1 MEWINNDKGHIVYKP
16 KVLVTAPVGTRSG
29 YGSRSRDITRA
40 LINMNEYDVI
50 VNPVPWGNTPQ
61 NALVLD
67 DPEDRKI
74 IDRFITEEFE
84 PDIHIH
90 IVVPNEFTPLG
101 KYNIGITA
109 GLEAT
114 AIPQSWIDGI
124 NRMNLVLASSNF
136 SAEVM
141 RSTQYTHNESGQ
153 ILKANTPIVVL
164 FEGADLQKFKRTNSC
179 SKVLA
184 DHMKTVKED
193 WNFLFVGHWLQGAIG
208 DDRKDVG
215 TLVRMFL
222 EQFKSKERV
231 GLILKT
237 SGATTSVMDRAD
249 ILDKIDIIRTAVDN
263 DDLPN
268 IYLLHADLFDSE
280 MNDLYNHPKVKAH
293 ITLTHGEGFGR
304 PLLEACLSEKP
315 VMAPNFSGHV
325 DFLHP
330 KHSIL
335 LPGAV
340 TQVSKSSFQ
349 EGLYVEGMSW
359 FTANLEHTVKMMR
372 GVRANYRKY
381 KLSAKKLAK
390 INRVKFSMGAMQNKL
405 QTLLKS
411 NLPTFTETVAV
422 DLPKLKLPKLK
433 KVTTGVPKL
442 KLPKLKKVK
451 E

>member
-1 MEWINNDKGHIVYKP
+1 MYKP

-29 YGSRSRDITRA
+29 YGSRSRDVVRA
-40 LINMNEYDVI
+40 LININEYDII
-50 VNPVPWGNTPQ
+50 VNPVAWGSTPQ

-74 IDRFITEEFE
+74 IDRFITEELE
-84 PDIHIH
+84 PDVHIH

-124 NRMNLVLASSNF
+124 NRMDYVLASSNF

-141 RSTQYTHNESGQ
+141 RSTQYTHNETGQ
-153 ILKANTPIVVL
+153 TLKADTPIDVL

-179 SKVLA
+179 STVLA
-184 DHMKTVKED
+184 DQMKNIKED
-193 WNFLFVGHWLQGAIG
+193 WNFLFVGHWLQGSIG
-208 DDRKDVG
+208 EDRKDVG
-215 TLVRMFL
+215 TLVRLFL
-222 EQFKSKERV
+222 EQYKSKDNI

-237 SGATTSVMDRAD
+237 SGATTSIMDRDD
-249 ILDKIDIIRTAVDN
+249 ILNKIDMIKAAVDN

-268 IYLLHADLFDSE
+268 VYLLHADLFDSE
-280 MNDLYNHPKVKAH
+280 VNDLYNHPKVKAH

-304 PLLEACLSEKP
+304 PLLEASFSEKP
-315 VMAPNFSGHV
+315 IIAPNFSGHV
-325 DFLHP
+325 DFLHE

-335 LPGAV
+335 LSGAITPV
-340 TQVSKSSFQ
+340 PNDSFQ
-349 EGLYVEGMSW
+349 EGMHVDGMSW
-359 FTANLEHTVKMMR
+359 FTANLEHTIRAMK
-372 GVRANYRKY
+372 GLRANYRKY
-381 KLSAKKLAK
+381 KLASKKLAK

-405 QTLLKS
+405 QKFLKS

-433 KVTTGVPKL
+433 KV
-442 KLPKLKKVK
+442 K

>member
-1 MEWINNDKGHIVYKP
+1 MYKP

-29 YGSRSRDITRA
+29 YGSRSRDVVRA
-40 LINMNEYDVI
+40 LINLDEYDVT

-67 DPEDRKI
+67 DPGDRKI
-74 IDRFITEEFE
+74 IDRFITKEFE

-90 IVVPNEFTPLG
+90 IVVPNEFSPLG

-114 AIPQSWIDGI
+114 AVPQSWIEGI

-153 ILKANTPIVVL
+153 VLKVNTPIDVL

-184 DHMKTVKED
+184 DHLKIVEED
-193 WNFLFVGHWLQGAIG
+193 WNFLFVGHWLQGALG
-208 DDRKDVG
+208 EDRKDVG
-215 TLVRMFL
+215 TLVRLFF
-222 EQFKSKERV
+222 EQYKSQDKV

-237 SGATTSVMDRAD
+237 SGATTSVMDRD
-249 ILDKIDIIRTAVDN
+249 EILNKIDIIKSAVDN

-304 PLLEACLSEKP
+304 PLLEACFSEKP
-315 VMAPNFSGHV
+315 VIAPNFSGHV
-325 DFLHP
+325 DFLHK
-330 KHSIL
+330 KHSLL

-340 TQVSKSSFQ
+340 TEVPENSFQ
-349 EGLYVEGMSW
+349 EGLHVEGMSW
-359 FTANLEHTVKMMR
+359 FTVNLEHTLTVMKSL
-372 GVRANYRKY
+372 RANYRKH
-381 KLSAKKLAK
+381 KLSARKLAK

-405 QTLLKS
+405 QKLLNS
-411 NLPTFTETVAV
+411 NLPEFTETVAV

-433 KVTTGVPKL
+433 KVK
-442 KLPKLKKVK
+442 
-451 E
+451 

>member
-1 MEWINNDKGHIVYKP
+1 MYKP

-29 YGSRSRDITRA
+29 YGSRSRDVVRA
-40 LINMNEYDVI
+40 LININEYDVI

-67 DPEDRKI
+67 DPQDRKI
-74 IDRFITEEFE
+74 IDRFITEDFE
-84 PDIHIH
+84 PDVHIH

-114 AIPQSWIDGI
+114 AVPQSWIEGM
-124 NRMNLVLASSNF
+124 NRMDLVLASSNF

-141 RSTQYTHNESGQ
+141 RSTQYTHNEIGHV
-153 ILKANTPIVVL
+153 LKTETPIDVL

-184 DHMKTVKED
+184 DQMKNIKED
-193 WNFLFVGHWLQGAIG
+193 WNFLFVGHWLQGSMG
-208 DDRKDVG
+208 EDRKDVG
-215 TLVRMFL
+215 TLIRLFF
-222 EQFKSKERV
+222 EEYKSKDNV

-237 SGATTSVMDRAD
+237 SGATTSIMDRDD
-249 ILDKIDIIRTAVDN
+249 ILNKIDMIKASVNN

-268 IYLLHADLFDSE
+268 IYLIHADLFDSE
-280 MNDLYNHPKVKAH
+280 VNDLYNHPKVKAH

-304 PLLEACLSEKP
+304 PLLEACFSEKP
-315 VMAPNFSGHV
+315 VIAPNFSGHV
-325 DFLHP
+325 DFLHE

-335 LPGAV
+335 LPGAITKV
-340 TQVSKSSFQ
+340 PQNSFQ

-359 FTANLEHTVKMMR
+359 FTTNLEHTVKVMR

-381 KLSAKKLAK
+381 KLSARKLAK

-405 QTLLKS
+405 QKLLKS

-433 KVTTGVPKL
+433 KV
-442 KLPKLKKVK
+442 K